1 MLSKLRFLLYSTIS
15 FPESKN
21 MSTFVNYGAIGKK
34 TKTKKQIEEY
44 SAIFSSLKFPRFYP
58 SLLEEPLN

>member
-21 MSTFVNYGAIGKK
+21 MSTFVDYGAIGKK
-34 TKTKKQIEEY
+34 TKTEIQIEEY
-44 SAIFSSLKFPRFYP
+44 SALSSLKFPRFYP